1 MYCITRCGSGCD
13 ALLFPQVLLWL
24 TAAEVFLSE
33 WHFPALRKHTS
44 SAARELETLHTSS
57 QGVVNKPASSIGGS
71 AIADETRKEGA
82 EGAEVG
88 GVSFLGSGTFLREAH
103 FGRLLAVVCRE
114 LPQYRD
120 MPIPP
125 ELMTRDLS
133 QVVKIIHPF

>member
-13 ALLFPQVLLWL
+13 TLLFPQVLLWL

-33 WHFPALRKHTS
+33 WHFPALKKHTS

-71 AIADETRKEGA
+71 AISDERRKEGA
-82 EGAEVG
+82 EVR
-88 GVSFLGSGTFLREAH
+88 GVSSLGSGTILREAH
-103 FGRLLAVVCRE
+103 FGRLLAVVYRE

-120 MPIPP
+120 MSIPP

-133 QVVKIIHPF
+133 QVVRIIHPF